1 MSILPKTTTDN
12 LKPIVDLISNNK
24 AFVNPLESSINTLAQ
39 SIQTLKTDIIDFSNI
54 LSPTYNAGVST
65 NATAITNSIATLEL
79 TLNRFLSHT
88 NNLSGKSLSLGLNGA
103 NFATIST
110 IMSTVHEY
118 RNDGSICELIHG
130 AFGAIL
136 KAESIINDIN
146 NLLGRLANLTNL
158 PGQIVAA
165 VNYLI
170 LLLEQQIEDDL
181 NAFASAQIEALQYAA
196 SAAINALIGNKCISE
211 VLTRIGSQE
220 LKNIV
225 HERINGVFK

>member
-1 MSILPKTTTDN
+1 MSLLPIQTDIPFRDISKLIL
-12 LKPIVDLISNNK
+12 SNS
-24 AFVNPLESSINTLAQ
+24 AFVNPFANILTTTSNTITDTLAYV
-39 SIQTLKTDIIDFSNI
+39 SNASTLLNP
-54 LSPTYNAGVST
+54 LYNAGVAA
-65 NATAITNSIATLEL
+65 NATQISNALTTLTTTVGRFTSHSNNISGISLTN
-79 TLNRFLSHT
+79 
-88 NNLSGKSLSLGLNGA
+88 GLNGA

-110 IMSTVHEY
+110 IMSTVQEY

-146 NLLGRLANLTNL
+146 LLLSRLADIRNI
-158 PGQIVAA
+158 PGQIVTAI
-165 VNYLI
+165 NSLI
-170 LLLEQQIEDDL
+170 SRLEQQIIDDL
-181 NAFASAQIEALQYAA
+181 NAFAEAQLEALQYAA

-225 HERINGVFK
+225 HERINRGFK

>member
-1 MSILPKTTTDN
+1 MSLLPIQTDIPFRDISKLVLSNSAFTNPFSSILATTTSTLSDTLSYVTN
-12 LKPIVDLISNNK
+12 ASTLL
-24 AFVNPLESSINTLAQ
+24 NPL
-39 SIQTLKTDIIDFSNI
+39 
-54 LSPTYNAGVST
+54 YNAGVAA
-65 NATAITNSIATLEL
+65 NASQISTAITTLTATVS
-79 TLNRFLSHT
+79 RFTTHT
-88 NNLSGKSLSLGLNGA
+88 NNISGISLSNGLNGV

-146 NLLGRLANLTNL
+146 NLLGRLADIRNI
-158 PGQIVAA
+158 PGQIVAS
-165 VNYLI
+165 VNSLI

-196 SAAINALIGNKCISE
+196 SAAINALIRNKCISE